1 MQGGVGLAVAAVV
14 EPARAPPARGGLDG
28 ADSAKGCEGHL
39 GVQPLE
45 VVSRGDQ
52 ESDGAVRTDAHRYEQ
67 LRGVVFDEPGQ
78 ALVQLIDLPGELFDT
93 LREHSQ
99 SHMGGL
105 GHRVLALLAVA
116 WPEACAGAE
125 QLAVAQAGQSF
136 P

>member
-1 MQGGVGLAVAAVV
+1 M
-14 EPARAPPARGGLDG
+14 
-28 ADSAKGCEGHL
+28 
-39 GVQPLE
+39 
-45 VVSRGDQ
+45 
-52 ESDGAVRTDAHRYEQ
+52 
-67 LRGVVFDEPGQ
+67 VFDELGQ

-105 GHRVLALLAVA
+105 GHRALAVLAVA

-136 P
+136 PQGGIGDDQDVFELVDRLGTGLDRGFLGE